1 VQCKIDQQNGDGA
14 WLWLSSERQSLTEL
28 LRSQLARAQSRLK
41 RQADKQRTDREF
53 SVGDSVLLK
62 LQPYAQSSVV
72 NRPCHK
78 LAFKFFG
85 PFKIMDRIGAVAYKL
100 DLPAGSKVH
109 PVFHISQLKPFIP
122 KYSLVFTQLPVADLQ
137 SELMVPECILERR
150 MVKKDNAAVVQVL
163 VKWSA
168 FPATEATWED
178 YYGLRD
184 RYPETPCWEGASN
197 SGGASVTPRPTEIDV
212 ALHK

>member
-85 PFKIMDRIGAVAYKL
+85 PFKILDRIGAVAYKL

-163 VKWSA
+163 AKWSA
-168 FPATEATWED
+168 LPEATWED

-184 RYPETPCWEGASN
+184 RYPEAPCWEGASN
-197 SGGASVTPRPTEIDV
+197 SGGQV
-212 ALHK
+212 